1 MIEFLESLE
10 FWHWWIA
17 AAVFLILEMFAP
29 GVVFIWMGASAAI
42 VGAALFAVPDMVWE
56 LQFAIW
62 GVLAVASAVI
72 GQNYV
77 RKNPIKTDQPALNK
91 RGEQYID
98 RTFTLDE
105 PIVNGLGKIKVD
117 DSTWKIECEKDL
129 KKGDKVKVTGLDGVI
144 LTVEKA

>member
-1 MIEFLESLE
+1 MVEFLENLE

-72 GQNYV
+72 GRNYV
-77 RKNPIKTDQPALNK
+77 RKNP
-91 RGEQYID
+91 
-98 RTFTLDE
+98 
-105 PIVNGLGKIKVD
+105 
-117 DSTWKIECEKDL
+117 
-129 KKGDKVKVTGLDGVI
+129 
-144 LTVEKA
+144 